1 MGLVSIQR
9 EMKRFLCLILVGIA
23 TLLQPLNAQGVAF
36 QSGEKIS
43 YTVFYNVIGL
53 YVNAGNAT
61 FTALQHKPGAENVYH
76 LVGEGVTNARYD
88 WIFKVRDRYESYY
101 DVDNQRPVKFIRNVQ
116 EGDYRKYEEV
126 TFDHDN
132 KVAVSNKGKVKL
144 PHHVQDVISS
154 IYYARNLDFTRL
166 KPGDKVPFSM
176 YLDNEVYN
184 MYIRFVGY
192 DRVKT
197 RYGTFNAIKLQPLLL
212 KGQTFNGGE
221 DMTIWVSNDA
231 NHIPVRIESP
241 ISVGTIKVDLMHY
254 QNLKHPLSALVALR

>member
-1 MGLVSIQR
+1 
-9 EMKRFLCLILVGIA
+9 MKRILCLMLVGITA
-23 TLLQPLNAQGVAF
+23 LLQPLAAQEVAF

-53 YVNAGNAT
+53 YVNAGSAT
-61 FTALQHKPGAENVYH
+61 FSALQKNGGPESVYH
-76 LVGEGVTNARYD
+76 LVGEGVTNSRYD

-101 DVDNQRPVKFIRNVQ
+101 DLENQRPVKFIRNVQ

-132 KVAVSNKGKVKL
+132 KVAVSSKGKVKL

-154 IYYARNLDFTRL
+154 IYYARNIDFSRM

-192 DRVKT
+192 EKVKT
-197 RYGTFNAIKLQPLLL
+197 RYGTFRAIKIKPLLL

-221 DMTIWVSNDA
+221 DMSIWVSDDA
-231 NHIPVRIESP
+231 NRIPVRIESP

-254 QNLKHPLSALVALR
+254 KNLKHPLSSLVALR